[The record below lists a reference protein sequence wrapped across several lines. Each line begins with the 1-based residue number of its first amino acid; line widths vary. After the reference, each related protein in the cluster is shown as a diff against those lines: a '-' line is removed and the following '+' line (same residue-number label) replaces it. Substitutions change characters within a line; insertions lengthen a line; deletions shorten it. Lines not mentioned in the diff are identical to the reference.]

1 MIDDILSIY
10 TNFIGIFSITYIIFY
25 CVLAGLS
32 YYAIKKNLNTKHFI
46 PNNVIIKSNYIPGVS
61 IVAPAFNEGA
71 TVVNNV
77 KSLLSLTYPKFEI
90 VLVNDGSSDDTL
102 KKLIKEFELVK
113 VDFYYQEKIKTHT
126 VRGHYKSTNPLYY
139 KLLVVDK
146 ENAKSKADAV
156 NVGVNSTKYPLFI
169 CTDVDCI
176 LKNDTII
183 KLAKPFIEGKKRVIA
198 TGAGIRIS
206 NSCEVKDGFLV
217 KIHFPKSWLARFQ
230 ELEYVRAF
238 LFGRMAW
245 SEINGLLLVSGALGM
260 FDKEIAVA
268 AGGYFHKSLGED
280 MELVTRMR
288 KYMYDNKLPFSIQYI
303 PESLCWTE
311 VPTTKEVFIRQR
323 VRWARGLVQTLYL
336 HKDVFFNPRY
346 QRTGFLIFPYFLFFE
361 FLIPILEVIGV
372 IVLILSFVFLHEDY
386 VNFLYLTLTIY
397 LFYIIVT
404 FVSILLDDI
413 IYKNYAN
420 AKEIIIL
427 VMMAIIEPFCYHPIN
442 VYASLKGYYNFFSLK
457 EQSWGNMQR
466 QGFDAATAINKERNF
481 TKKRIK
487 KEILMNFKYVYL
499 TTSLILTFWLSTLF
513 EIYSKTSNGI
523 AIPNIGLDI
532 CYKLIN
538 DFWSAIIVSLIF
550 LPLFILF
557 GFIGKKFSIR
567 FMTVLFTLIVTGQF
581 ALAKYS
587 SITLVNLGAD
597 LIGYSFSDM
606 YLAVT
611 ASESLSL
618 MFFLPFILIPLLYLG
633 INFAF
638 GKLAGKH
645 IVLAATAA
653 LIITTGSLKL
663 FLPELSDSKNENK
676 LAFLTKDIIRFEKD
690 KNITTSVQNI
700 KFKSEFPMLKPF
712 KSTPDVLGPHFNITD
727 EKPNIVVIVVE
738 GLGAEF
744 IGNNEYAGFTPYLD
758 SMISKSLYWE
768 NFLSN
773 GGRTYAVL
781 PSLLGSLTYAEKGF
795 LELNPYPRH
804 LSLINVLKANQYTT
818 SFYSGD
824 DSNFDR
830 KINFLEQNGID
841 NVIDK
846 RNYGSGYTQTKANS
860 GGFSWGYPDAE
871 IFRKALVETN
881 KIKLPRLDIIQ
892 TLTNHE
898 PFDFPTKT
906 AYLKKINGI
915 IDAHPN
921 LKSQKENISSY
932 KDIFACL
939 NYTDNS
945 IRNYMEAY
953 AKRPDYKNTIFII
966 TGDHRLI
973 PIVQKDKLCRF
984 HVPLYIFSPMLK
996 KAESFKSVSS
1006 HWDVTPSLV
1015 SFLFNNYKFNK
1026 LDQTAWMGKGLDTVK
1041 EFRNTQGI
1049 PLTRNKGTIDDYVY
1063 KDYLYS
1069 SGELYQIK
1077 DNFDIEKISDSDVLD
1092 KITNEF
1098 NAFKQLNAYLTQK
1111 SKIIPKSLNLN
1122 KQQGVQFTKEE
1133 QITINKLTKGLNPEQ
1148 MFQVAR
1154 DFSAKKDYKTAR
1166 LVSDFILNE
1175 LPNYADVRTFKA
1187 RTLGW
1192 EGEYKKAENELMIII
1207 KRMPSY
1213 DDAYLALMDVYWW
1226 SDQDKKAIAIGK
1238 LALSNEIKNPEIKEK
1253 MARSQ
1258 KTINNSKQHK

>member
-10 TNFIGIFSITYIIFY
+10 ANFIGAFSITYIICY
-25 CVLAGLS
+25 CILAALS
-32 YYAIKKNLNTKHFI
+32 YYAIKKSLNTKHFI

-90 VLVNDGSSDDTL
+90 VLVNDGSSDATL
-102 KKLIKEFELVK
+102 EKLIKEFELVK

-126 VRGHYKSTNPLYY
+126 VRGHYKSTNPLYS

-156 NVGVNSTKYPLFI
+156 NVGINSTKYPLFI

-176 LKNDTII
+176 LKNDTVI
-183 KLAKPFIEGKKRVIA
+183 KLAKPFIEAKKRVIA

-217 KIHFPKSWLARFQ
+217 KIHFPKGWLPRFQ

-245 SEINGLLLVSGALGM
+245 SKINGLLLVSGALGM
-260 FDKEIAVA
+260 FDKEIVIA

-311 VPTTKEVFIRQR
+311 VPATKEVFIRQR
-323 VRWARGLVQTLYL
+323 MRWARGLVQTLYL
-336 HKDVFFNPRY
+336 HKSVFFNPKY
-346 QRTGFLIFPYFLFFE
+346 QKTGFLIFPYFFFFE

-372 IVLILSFVFLHEDY
+372 AVLILSFIFLHEDY
-386 VNFLYLTLTIY
+386 VNFLYLTLTVY
-397 LFYIIVT
+397 LFYIILT
-404 FVSILLDDI
+404 FISILLDDV

-420 AKEIIIL
+420 AKEIVIL
-427 VMMAIIEPFCYHPIN
+427 VLMAIIEPFCYHPIN

-466 QGFDAATAINKERNF
+466 QGFKTQSEIENEQTLKQQKNKKM
-481 TKKRIK
+481 TSHHIK
-487 KEILMNFKYVYL
+487 YLYL
-499 TTSLILTFWLSTLF
+499 TTSLVFTFWLSSVF
-513 EIYSKTSNGI
+513 EIYSKVSNGI
-523 AIPNIGLDI
+523 VNPNLGMEIWF
-532 CYKLIN
+532 KLIN
-538 DFWSAIIVSLIF
+538 DCWSAIVVSLILF
-550 LPLFILF
+550 PLFII
-557 GFIGKKFSIR
+557 IGYIHKTFSIR
-567 FMTVLFTLIVTGQF
+567 LMTVIFVLIALVQF
-581 ALAKYS
+581 ALVKYS
-587 SITLVNLGAD
+587 CTTLVNLGAD
-597 LIGYSFSDM
+597 LLGYSFSDM
-606 YLAVT
+606 YITVT
-611 ASESLSL
+611 ASESLSFI
-618 MFFLPFILIPLLYLG
+618 FFLPFIIIPLLYLG
-633 INFAF
+633 INYAIA
-638 GKLAGKH
+638 KWAKKQ
-645 IVLAATAA
+645 IVLISTLA
-653 LIITTGSLKL
+653 LIIIAGGIK
-663 FLPELSDSKNENK
+663 FFVPDLSDSKYENK
-676 LAFLTKDIIRFEKD
+676 LAFLTKDIIRFERD
-690 KNITTSVQNI
+690 KNIADNSQNI
-700 KFKSEFPMLKPF
+700 KFKSEYPMLKAF
-712 KSTPDVLGPHFNITD
+712 KETPDVLSPYFNITN
-727 EKPNIVVIVVE
+727 EKPNIVVIIAE
-738 GLGAEF
+738 GLGNEF
-744 IGNNEYAGFTPYLD
+744 VGKNQYAGFTPYLD

-781 PSLLGSLTYAEKGF
+781 PSLLGSLPYAEKGF
-795 LELNPYPRH
+795 LELNPFPAH
-804 LSLINVLKANQYTT
+804 LSLINVLKANEYTT

-824 DSNFDR
+824 NANFDR

-841 NVIDK
+841 NIIDK
-846 RNYGSGYTQTKANS
+846 NNYGPEYIPTKNNS
-860 GGFSWGYPDAE
+860 KGFSWGYPDAA
-871 IFRKALVETN
+871 IFKKALVETS
-881 KIKLPRLDIIQ
+881 KMKLPRLDIIQ

-898 PFDFPTKT
+898 PFDFPEKDE
-906 AYLKKINGI
+906 YLKRIDEI
-915 IDAHPN
+915 IESHPN
-921 LKSQKENISSY
+921 LKSQKTNIASY

-945 IRNYMEAY
+945 IKEYMEAY
-953 AKRPDYKNTIFII
+953 AKRADYKNTIFII

-973 PIVQKDKLCRF
+973 PIDQKDKLCRF

-996 KAESFKSVSS
+996 KAESFKSISS

-1015 SFLFNNYKFNK
+1015 SFLFSNYKFNR
-1026 LDQTAWMGKGLDTVK
+1026 LDQTAWMGKGLDTEK

-1049 PLTRNKGTIDDYVY
+1049 PLTRSKGTIDDYVY
-1063 KDYLYS
+1063 QDYLYS
-1069 SGELYQIK
+1069 GGELYKIN
-1077 DNFDIEKISDSDVLD
+1077 DSFDIEKISDDDVLE
-1092 KITNEF
+1092 KITKEF

-1111 SKIIPKSLNLN
+1111 NKIIPKSLNLN
-1122 KQQGVQFTKEE
+1122 RQQGVQFTKEE
-1133 QITINKLTKGLNPEQ
+1133 QITIAKLTKGLNPEQ
-1148 MFQVAR
+1148 MFQAAK
-1154 DFSAKKDYKTAR
+1154 DLSAKKDYKTAR

-1192 EGEYKKAENELMIII
+1192 EGEYKKAENELLIVI

-1226 SDQDKKAIAIGK
+1226 SGQNEKAIEIGK
-1238 LALSNEIKNPEIKEK
+1238 SALSSNIKNPEIKEK
-1253 MARSQ
+1253 ITRSQ
-1258 KTINNSKQHK
+1258 KTLNNSKQRK